1 MTDEKNDNSNNSS
14 MKVRRV
20 KIPSTGNGFEEKA
33 SAEKYKQKTKP
44 HRTKISSNDDD
55 VTTDLDQKSI
65 YFDPNEAKSKLR
77 AYFVITFAIGT
88 AFILLPLPASMDESG
103 ILRIIVVTILMAVYF
118 LLGYKYIKQSSNTR
132 AVFADSLYYLGF
144 LFTFVALVGAMME
157 LSELNIQVIIG
168 KMGPALTTTVIGM
181 AARIYLTQFEAITEE
196 PETEALSS
204 LGALTSNIISSLKQ
218 LDESSKNN
226 ARIVEEF
233 QKNSNEQIAAFTERL
248 NQIDT
253 SRLEND
259 FKGLAIAMSSL
270 SKSANKLGE
279 TSNRTQFMVDQ
290 AQSKFNGLDATIDQT
305 KKKLG
310 EAERLSDDI
319 HELNASIHKS
329 SERIKE
335 VSNRMEN
342 NVTIAVTDVGN
353 TVTRVVSEVRKTE
366 SQAKELGKSLDKAVV
381 DVVNF
386 LNNPR

>member
-1 MTDEKNDNSNNSS
+1 MTDENNDNSNNSS
-14 MKVRRV
+14 MKVNRV
-20 KIPSTGNGFEEKA
+20 KIPSTVTESEEK
-33 SAEKYKQKTKP
+33 EKGKKNEQKAKP
-44 HRTKISSNDDD
+44 RRTKISSNDDD
-55 VTTDLDQKSI
+55 ITTDPDQKSS

-88 AFILLPLPASMDESG
+88 AFIILPLPASMDGSG

-118 LLGYKYIKQSSNTR
+118 FLGYKYIKQSSNTR

-157 LSELNIQVIIG
+157 LNELNIQVIIG

-226 ARIVEEF
+226 AKILEEF
-233 QKNSNEQIAAFTERL
+233 QKNSNDQIATFMERL

-279 TSNRTQFMVDQ
+279 TSNRTQFMVDE
-290 AQSKFNGLDATIDQT
+290 AQSKFDGLDATIEQT

-319 HELNASIHKS
+319 HDLNASIHKS

-335 VSNRMEN
+335 VSDRMESR
-342 NVTIAVTDVGN
+342 VSVAVTDVGN
-353 TVTRVVSEVRKTE
+353 TVTRVVSEVQKTE
-366 SQAKELGKSLDKAVV
+366 KQAKALASSLDKAVV

>member
-1 MTDEKNDNSNNSS
+1 M
-14 MKVRRV
+14 V
-20 KIPSTGNGFEEKA
+20 
-33 SAEKYKQKTKP
+33 
-44 HRTKISSNDDD
+44 
-55 VTTDLDQKSI
+55 
-65 YFDPNEAKSKLR
+65 
-77 AYFVITFAIGT
+77 
-88 AFILLPLPASMDESG
+88 
-103 ILRIIVVTILMAVYF
+103 VYF
-118 LLGYKYIKQSSNTR
+118 FLGYKYIKQSSNTR

-157 LSELNIQVIIG
+157 LSELNIQIIIG

-204 LGALTSNIISSLKQ
+204 LGALTSNIISALKQ
-218 LDESSKNN
+218 LDESAKNN
-226 ARIVEEF
+226 SKIVEEF
-233 QKNSNEQIAAFTERL
+233 QKNSNAQIAAFTERL

-279 TSNRTQFMVDQ
+279 ASNRTQFMVDE
-290 AQSKFNGLDATIDQT
+290 AQSKFDGLDTTIEQT
-305 KKKLG
+305 KKLG
-310 EAERLSDDI
+310 EAERLSNDI
-319 HELNASIHKS
+319 HALNASIHDS

-335 VSNRMEN
+335 VSDRMEN
-342 NVTIAVTDVGN
+342 RVSIAVTDVGN
-353 TVTRVVSEVRKTE
+353 TVTRVVSEVQKTE
-366 SQAKELGKSLDKAVV
+366 KQAKALADSLDKAVV

>member
-1 MTDEKNDNSNNSS
+1 
-14 MKVRRV
+14 
-20 KIPSTGNGFEEKA
+20 
-33 SAEKYKQKTKP
+33 
-44 HRTKISSNDDD
+44 
-55 VTTDLDQKSI
+55 
-65 YFDPNEAKSKLR
+65 
-77 AYFVITFAIGT
+77 
-88 AFILLPLPASMDESG
+88 
-103 ILRIIVVTILMAVYF
+103 
-118 LLGYKYIKQSSNTR
+118 
-132 AVFADSLYYLGF
+132 
-144 LFTFVALVGAMME
+144 MME